1 MHYNVA
7 IFDLN
12 IMLGLSSCSRQNSEY
27 GDKITGHWQLL
38 VIIGFQITGAVT
50 TVEDITT
57 VIIEK

>member
-12 IMLGLSSCSRQNSEY
+12 IMLSLSSCSRQNSEY
-27 GDKITGHWQLL
+27 GDKIPSHWQLL

-50 TVEDITT
+50 TVEDLTT
-57 VIIEK
+57 VVIEK